1 MDGAVEIVS
10 VTSDASVGGNQ
21 ALLSLLKSLK
31 RTYTLYGAM
40 PGTYD
45 PKSFSLSPSE
55 ATAAKTTKASDDA
68 GERPTA
74 AKKPE
79 KSTRRDYSPSDAV
92 KVRLL
97 TKISGEYANV
107 PAATPAAA
115 PAQPT
120 KKRQR
125 KTSKASTPTETE
137 SMPVE
142 SPVTVTGP
150 HPHPSAPGVSLTENT
165 AVPGRQP
172 SSAAKT
178 AVIEDMDEAAVDAS
192 INASLSAIRQ
202 TAHEHLPS
210 TSTSSTTPNN
220 LALVKSYQ
228 VPLLSDIGKPE
239 WHPPWK
245 LYRVIAGHLGWVR
258 SVCVDPANEWFA
270 TGSADRTIKIW
281 DLATGQLKLTLTGHI
296 NSVRGLAVSAKHPY
310 LFSCA
315 EDKMV
320 KCWDLEYN
328 KVVRQYHGH
337 LSGVYCLSL
346 HPTLDLLT
354 TGGRDSVCRVWDIRT
369 KAQVHVLEGHN
380 NTVSSICSQGPDPQI
395 ISGSADT
402 TIKYWDLAEGR
413 CITTLTHHKK
423 GIRSMAIHHTEFTMM
438 SGAADNLKKWRLP
451 KGEFMTNFTGH
462 NSVVNAIALSSDN
475 VLVSGG
481 DNGSLYFWDWKTGYN
496 FQQEQTKPQPGS
508 LESEAGIYAL
518 SFDQTSLRL
527 ITCEA
532 DKSVKLWKMDEEAT
546 PETHPVKNWR
556 VPKDKK
562 KF

>member
-1 MDGAVEIVS
+1 
-10 VTSDASVGGNQ
+10 
-21 ALLSLLKSLK
+21 
-31 RTYTLYGAM
+31 
-40 PGTYD
+40 
-45 PKSFSLSPSE
+45 
-55 ATAAKTTKASDDA
+55 
-68 GERPTA
+68 
-74 AKKPE
+74 
-79 KSTRRDYSPSDAV
+79 
-92 KVRLL
+92 VRLL
-97 TKISGEYANV
+97 AKVAGEYSLVQAM
-107 PAATPAAA
+107 PPPPPPPPSQRRA
-115 PAQPT
+115 
-120 KKRQR
+120 KSRRQAEPP
-125 KTSKASTPTETE
+125 KPQAVAPTEK
-137 SMPVE
+137 SQPAI
-142 SPVTVTGP
+142 TVTGH
-150 HPHPSAPGVSLTENT
+150 HPYPSTPGTVLTQAT
-165 AVPGRQP
+165 AVQGKIP
-172 SSAAKT
+172 SDTAAA
-178 AVIEDMDEAAVDAS
+178 AVIEDIDIDDDVTISAELEKIRLNAGIPERINPPTNTTTTNSQPPSSSALAVVRAY
-192 INASLSAIRQ
+192 
-202 TAHEHLPS
+202 P
-210 TSTSSTTPNN
+210 TP
-220 LALVKSYQ
+220 Q
-228 VPLLSDIGKPE
+228 LSDVGKPE
-239 WHPPWK
+239 WHAPWK

-296 NSVRGLAVSAKHPY
+296 NAVRGLAVSAKHPY

-369 KAQVHVLEGHN
+369 KAQIHVLEGHN
-380 NTVSSICSQGPDPQI
+380 NTVSSICSQGPEPQI

-423 GIRSMAIHHTEFTMM
+423 GIRSMVLHHSEFTMM
-438 SGAADNLKKWRLP
+438 SGAADNLKKWKLP
-451 KGEFMTNFTGH
+451 RGDFMCNFGGH
-462 NSVVNAIALSSDN
+462 KAVVNTIALSKDN

-508 LESEAGIYAL
+508 LESEAGIYSLA
-518 SFDQTSLRL
+518 FDQTSLRL

-532 DKSVKLWKMDEEAT
+532 DKSIKLWKMNEDAT

-556 VPKDKK
+556 TPKDKK